1 MVLYVISGSKKGGC
15 MPEINTKLN
24 LNDRETIQIS
34 IVNKQPIKRIAKLL
48 KRHASTILSLSI
60 PHPRSMESTPNGT
73 TNTPT
78 CDDISLIVL

>member
-1 MVLYVISGSKKGGC
+1 MAMYVIAGSKKGGC

-48 KRHASTILSLSI
+48 NYQINTRWGGKSFK
-60 PHPRSMESTPNGT
+60 NGKMK
-73 TNTPT
+73 
-78 CDDISLIVL
+78 